1 MSGIRYPDYVIWT
14 NQTNIKTTVLP
25 VSWTSLSSSHR
36 RKVVFLIGASLSYNW
51 KLPEDASTHALSAS
65 AEVRNR
71 FAPFH
76 WRQSANDWMLSI
88 SMASKM
94 CVYSTALSTIIIS
107 EPKNFFT
114 SSVNMPRTSVS
125 IWKFTRHF
133 SPKNWKKNSLFYLMV
148 CYTSKQVFKA
158 FVNPY

>member
-51 KLPEDASTHALSAS
+51 KLPRMLQHM
-65 AEVRNR
+65 R
-71 FAPFH
+71 FL
-76 WRQSANDWMLSI
+76 RQRRWETGSHHFIGGN
-88 SMASKM
+88 
-94 CVYSTALSTIIIS
+94 
-107 EPKNFFT
+107 
-114 SSVNMPRTSVS
+114 PRTTECYPSA
-125 IWKFTRHF
+125 WHQKCACTDRTFNYNNKRAKELLH
-133 SPKNWKKNSLFYLMV
+133 LFREYAPDICFHLEIHPALLSEELKEELAILPNGLH
-148 CYTSKQVFKA
+148 TSKQVFKA